1 MCDVGRGMSH
11 FMSGTR
17 SLHPLSPIAR
27 PGIMYVA
34 GKKRVAPM
42 MSGKSFDIRIYVR
55 RYGGGQAGRQANRME
70 YAIELSSYIASVTV
84 Q

>member
-17 SLHPLSPIAR
+17 STPSLPSR

-55 RYGGGQAGRQANRME
+55 RYGGGQAGRLTGWNTRLNCRV
-70 YAIELSSYIASVTV
+70 I
-84 Q
+84 